1 MNIRK
6 IGVKNSKNANL
17 YHFSNTKKYSIL
29 KKKNMNFFKRKTTW
43 TNWELI
49 PLKLAIASIYLLL
62 GAMFWNTINTYA
74 GIISILFGISLT
86 ISVYLWIKKMKE
98 NK

>member
-1 MNIRK
+1 
-6 IGVKNSKNANL
+6 
-17 YHFSNTKKYSIL
+17 
-29 KKKNMNFFKRKTTW
+29 MNFFKRKTTW

-74 GIISILFGISLT
+74 GIIGILFGISLT